1 MKDMVKLSKVFTTN
15 EEFSN
20 VGVYVVLLFSM
31 GYTAKDFEE
40 FVEEFMADEKTK
52 AVVDAFIP
60 ALKLA
65 LKEIVEND

>member
-1 MKDMVKLSKVFTTN
+1 MVKLSKVFTSN
-15 EEFSN
+15 EEFEN
-20 VGVYVVLLFSM
+20 VGLYIVLLFSM

-52 AVVDAFIP
+52 EVVDAFVP

-65 LKEIVEND
+65 LKEIVNDD